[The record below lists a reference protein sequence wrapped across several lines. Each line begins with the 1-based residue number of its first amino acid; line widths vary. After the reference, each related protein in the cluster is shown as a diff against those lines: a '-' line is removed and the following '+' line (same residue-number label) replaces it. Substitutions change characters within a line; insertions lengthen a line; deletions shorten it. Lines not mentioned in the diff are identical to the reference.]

1 MDVRTVAVANSPKTS
16 ILGTVAP
23 NLPMPGQQ
31 YDKIY
36 LELLTNA
43 QRLYFNQLDRF
54 TQGLLASAGGG
65 ALKFPYFS
73 GYQNGHT
80 TITVGI
86 NGSATSVS
94 VASTAA
100 FASAGFLLIENE
112 VVQYTG
118 KTATSFTGL
127 TRGVKGTTAAA
138 HIAGV
143 AVTEAAA
150 VAAGSSAALTLDTVV
165 SSNQLTCTVP
175 SSRVYFNGAGIYNVQ
190 FSAQLLN
197 YTNSEDNVTLWIR
210 KNGVDVPASA
220 GIQQVNAQHGGNP
233 GSTIAAWNYVDE
245 FIATDYIELYWTSD
259 TGNTVVA
266 TYPPGT
272 APVHPA
278 SPSLI
283 LTVTFVSAPQA

>member
-1 MDVRTVAVANSPKTS
+1 MPEVKRLQTAPS
-16 ILGTVAP
+16 P
-23 NLPMPGQQ
+23 NLPIAPNQ
-31 YDKIY
+31 YSPQHYDV
-36 LELLTNA
+36 LNNVL
-43 QRLYFNQLDRF
+43 RLYFNRIDQIF
-54 TQGLLASAGGG
+54 TALIGDTGGRY
-65 ALKFPYFS
+65 LQFPYFS
-73 GYQNGHT
+73 GYQNGRT

-94 VASTAA
+94 VASTAD

-127 TRGVKGTTAAA
+127 TRGVKGTAATS

-150 VAAGSSAALTLDTVV
+150 VASGSSAAMIIDTVV
-165 SSNQLTCTVP
+165 ISNHVTCTAP
-175 SSRVYFNGAGIYNVQ
+175 DSKIYFNNAGIYNIQ

-197 YTNSEDNVTLWIR
+197 YTNSEDNVTIWLK

-220 GIQQVNAQHGGNP
+220 GIQQVNAQHGGKP
-233 GSTIAAWNYVDE
+233 GSIIAAWNYVDE
-245 FIATDYIELYWTSD
+245 YETDDYIEFYWSSD
-259 TGNTVVA
+259 TGNTVLA

-272 APVHPA
+272 APVHPE